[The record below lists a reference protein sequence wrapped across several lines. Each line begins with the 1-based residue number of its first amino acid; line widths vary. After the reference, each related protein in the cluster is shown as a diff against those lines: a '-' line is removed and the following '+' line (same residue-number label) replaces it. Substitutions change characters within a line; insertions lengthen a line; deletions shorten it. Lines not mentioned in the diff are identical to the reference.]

1 MIKLFE
7 SNETSFTTN
16 GLGFLTDATS
26 CTVTEKLNGEY
37 ELEMEYPVNGIR
49 YSDIKTDRL
58 ILVNEKNKRPQPF
71 RIYSIS
77 KPINQIVTIHA
88 QHISYDLSNI
98 TVKGALENYAY
109 TLDEVFEYIRRC
121 VMQTCPYTFSSDIT
135 KKSNMCLSKP
145 RSVRNI
151 LGSDD
156 NGCISLFGGEIE
168 FDLYDVIL
176 HEHRGMDR
184 GVCLEYGK
192 NITDLTQEEN
202 ISEMYTSLY
211 PYYFVEDDGLQYLDD
226 GPIKFITNPAREKTL
241 TVDLTSSFDEMPTQ
255 SKLKEEGEK
264 YIKDNKLNEPKVSL
278 TVSFVSDPGIP
289 EFLQDIRLGD
299 TVTVKFIKL
308 GVNTK
313 SRCISTTY
321 NCITEKYD
329 EIELGETSANIVDTI
344 VSTSNT
350 QSEIQKQITE
360 THVKINKTETA
371 IYQEIDDTNGNLNSL
386 TETVDGVTR
395 EVSNINGDITTLQ
408 VRADGLDASVSN
420 ANNDITNLQVRA
432 DGLDASVSNANGDI
446 SSLKLRANGW
456 DSSISNI
463 NGDINT
469 ISARADSFSVDLSN
483 LETNTNASLSMKVGK
498 TDNDQIVSMLNASAD
513 VITLTSN
520 RLVVDS
526 TNFNLDGNG
535 NVSMS
540 GEVNATSGKISHF
553 NITDDGLEWDNYGTK
568 IWADTIQTYAIEPIE
583 SSSSRNIVIGD
594 MSMNGRGKISLYTNS
609 GGFYINDK
617 YFNPTDSIS
626 LNSQK
631 IDVTYT
637 SVGNIKIEN
646 CKGFLFEDAT
656 GGGNLATVGYVKS
669 KVSSSDKRIKKNI
682 LDIPDITE
690 LFMDIPMYQ
699 FEYDEIEERDG
710 ICFGTTAQAIEE
722 AFTKHDLDITK
733 YNIVQTRTPNLFN
746 GEYMH
751 IPAGD
756 MLHYINWE
764 NLNGMTMYVVQKL
777 VKTVNALNEEID
789 KLKIKI
795 GGN

>member
-1 MIKLFE
+1 MIKLFN
-7 SNETSFTTN
+7 SNETSFITN

-37 ELEMEYPVNGIR
+37 ELEMEYPVDGIH
-49 YSDIKTDRL
+49 YSDIATDKI
-58 ILVNEKNKRPQPF
+58 ILVKEKNKKKLQPF

-77 KPINQIVTIHA
+77 KPINQIVTVQA

-121 VMQTCPYTFSSDIT
+121 TMGICPYTFSSNIT

-145 RSVRNI
+145 RSIRNI

-156 NGCISLFGGEIE
+156 NGCIALFGGEIE
-168 FDLYDVIL
+168 FDVYDVIL
-176 HEHRGMDR
+176 HEHRGSDK
-184 GVCLEYGK
+184 GVYLEYGK

-226 GPIKFITNPAREKTL
+226 GAIKIIDNPKREKTL

-255 SKLKEEGEK
+255 AKLKEEGEK

-278 TVSFVSDPGIP
+278 TVSFINDPDIP
-289 EFLQDIRLGD
+289 EFLQDISLGD
-299 TVTVKFIKL
+299 TVTVKFVKL

-329 EIELGETSANIVDTI
+329 EIELGETSDNIVDTI

-350 QSEIQKQITE
+350 QSEIQQQLTE

-371 IYQEIDDTNGNLNSL
+371 IYQEIDDTNGNLNKL

-395 EVSNINGDITTLQ
+395 EISNINGDITTLQ
-408 VRADGLDASVSN
+408 VRANGLDASVSN
-420 ANNDITNLQVRA
+420 ANSDITNLQ
-432 DGLDASVSNANGDI
+432 I
-446 SSLKLRANGW
+446 RANGW

-469 ISARADSFSVDLSN
+469 ITARADSFSVDLSN
-483 LETNTNASLSMKVGK
+483 LESNTNASLALKVSK
-498 TDNDQIVSMLNASAD
+498 TDNDQVVSMLNASAD
-513 VITLTSN
+513 VITLNSN
-520 RLVVDS
+520 RLVVNS
-526 TNFNLDGNG
+526 TNFTLDCSG

-540 GEVNATSGKISHF
+540 GKVKATSGNIGPFRVYPDSIEIATNESRGTRIFNDHIGTGYIYSNDGILDIGIPNNPVSTRRINIWTIS
-553 NITDDGLEWDNYGTK
+553 DGVYVNDVLCK
-568 IWADTIQTYAIEPIE
+568 FKPDTILN
-583 SSSSRNIVIGD
+583 SSS
-594 MSMNGRGKISLYTNS
+594 T
-609 GGFYINDK
+609 YID
-617 YFNPTDSIS
+617 
-626 LNSQK
+626 
-631 IDVTYT
+631 YT
-637 SVGNIKIEN
+637 SAGNVKIQ
-646 CKGFLFEDAT
+646 DAS
-656 GGGNLATVGYVKS
+656 GYISEGSSGYGNLATVGYVKS
-669 KVSSSDKRIKKNI
+669 KVSSSDKRIKKNVF
-682 LDIPDITE
+682 DIPDITD

-699 FEYDEIEERDG
+699 FEYDGIEERDG

-722 AFTKHDLDITK
+722 AFEKHNLDIDE

-764 NLNGMTMYVVQKL
+764 NLNGMTIYVVQKL
-777 VKTVNALNEEID
+777 VKTVKALTEEIN
-789 KLKIKI
+789 KLKTKI

>member
-7 SNETSFTTN
+7 SNEASFTTN

-37 ELEMEYPVNGIR
+37 ELEMEYPVNGIH

-121 VMQTCPYTFSSDIT
+121 VMQNCPYTFSSDIT

-156 NGCISLFGGEIE
+156 GGCISLFGGEIE

-226 GPIKFITNPAREKTL
+226 GPIKFITNPEREKTL

-264 YIKDNKLNEPKVSL
+264 YIKDNKLDEPKVSL
-278 TVSFVSDPGIP
+278 TVSFINDPDIP
-289 EFLQDIRLGD
+289 EFLQDVRLGD
-299 TVTVKFIKL
+299 TVTVKFVKL

-329 EIELGETSANIVDTI
+329 EIELGETSDNIVETI
-344 VSTSNT
+344 ASTSST
-350 QSEIQKQITE
+350 QTEIQKQITE

-395 EVSNINGDITTLQ
+395 EVSNINGDIT
-408 VRADGLDASVSN
+408 
-420 ANNDITNLQVRA
+420 NLQVRA
-432 DGLDASVSNANGDI
+432 DGLDSSISNINGDI
-446 SSLKLRANGW
+446 SSLQIRANGW

-463 NGDINT
+463 NGDINSIT
-469 ISARADSFSVDLSN
+469 ARADSFSVDLSN
-483 LETNTNASLSMKVGK
+483 LESNTNASLAMKVSK

-513 VITLTSN
+513 VISLNSN
-520 RLVVDS
+520 RLEVNS
-526 TNFNLDGNG
+526 TNFSLDRSG

-540 GEVNATSGKISHF
+540 GEVNATSGKIGPFQVYPDSIEIATGASRGTRIF
-553 NITDDGLEWDNYGTK
+553 NDHIGTGYIYSNDGVLDIGIPNNPNSTRRIN
-568 IWADTIQTYAIEPIE
+568 IWT
-583 SSSSRNIVIGD
+583 SSDGV
-594 MSMNGRGKISLYTNS
+594 YV
-609 GGFYINDK
+609 NDK
-617 YFNPTDSIS
+617 FVNFNKTI
-626 LNSQK
+626 LNSPSTYV
-631 IDVTYT
+631 DYT
-637 SVGNIKIEN
+637 SVGNIKIES
-646 CKGFLFEDAT
+646 CQGFISE
-656 GGGNLATVGYVKS
+656 GSSSYGNIATVGYVKS

-722 AFTKHDLDITK
+722 AFTKHNLDITK

-777 VKTVNALNEEID
+777 VKTVNTLTEEIN

>member
-135 KKSNMCLSKP
+135 KKSKMCLSKP

-264 YIKDNKLNEPKVSL
+264 YIKK
-278 TVSFVSDPGIP
+278 
-289 EFLQDIRLGD
+289 
-299 TVTVKFIKL
+299 
-308 GVNTK
+308 
-313 SRCISTTY
+313 
-321 NCITEKYD
+321 
-329 EIELGETSANIVDTI
+329 
-344 VSTSNT
+344 
-350 QSEIQKQITE
+350 
-360 THVKINKTETA
+360 
-371 IYQEIDDTNGNLNSL
+371 
-386 TETVDGVTR
+386 
-395 EVSNINGDITTLQ
+395 
-408 VRADGLDASVSN
+408 
-420 ANNDITNLQVRA
+420 
-432 DGLDASVSNANGDI
+432 
-446 SSLKLRANGW
+446 
-456 DSSISNI
+456 
-463 NGDINT
+463 
-469 ISARADSFSVDLSN
+469 
-483 LETNTNASLSMKVGK
+483 
-498 TDNDQIVSMLNASAD
+498 
-513 VITLTSN
+513 
-520 RLVVDS
+520 
-526 TNFNLDGNG
+526 
-535 NVSMS
+535 
-540 GEVNATSGKISHF
+540 
-553 NITDDGLEWDNYGTK
+553 
-568 IWADTIQTYAIEPIE
+568 
-583 SSSSRNIVIGD
+583 
-594 MSMNGRGKISLYTNS
+594 
-609 GGFYINDK
+609 
-617 YFNPTDSIS
+617 
-626 LNSQK
+626 
-631 IDVTYT
+631 
-637 SVGNIKIEN
+637 
-646 CKGFLFEDAT
+646 
-656 GGGNLATVGYVKS
+656 
-669 KVSSSDKRIKKNI
+669 
-682 LDIPDITE
+682 
-690 LFMDIPMYQ
+690 
-699 FEYDEIEERDG
+699 
-710 ICFGTTAQAIEE
+710 
-722 AFTKHDLDITK
+722 
-733 YNIVQTRTPNLFN
+733 
-746 GEYMH
+746 
-751 IPAGD
+751 
-756 MLHYINWE
+756 
-764 NLNGMTMYVVQKL
+764 
-777 VKTVNALNEEID
+777 
-789 KLKIKI
+789 
-795 GGN
+795 

>member
-77 KPINQIVTIHA
+77 KPINQIVTVHA

-278 TVSFVSDPGIP
+278 TVSFINDPDIP
-289 EFLQDIRLGD
+289 EFLQDVRLGD

-344 VSTSNT
+344 ASTSNT

-371 IYQEIDDTNGNLNSL
+371 IYQDIDDTNGNLNSL

-395 EVSNINGDITTLQ
+395 EVSNINGDIT
-408 VRADGLDASVSN
+408 
-420 ANNDITNLQVRA
+420 NLQVRA
-432 DGLDASVSNANGDI
+432 DGLDASVSNAKGDI
-446 SSLKLRANGW
+446 SSLQLRANGW

-526 TNFNLDGNG
+526 TNFSLDGNG

-540 GEVNATSGKISHF
+540 GEVNATIGNVGSFI
-553 NITDDGLEWDNYGTK
+553 IDNGNLR
-568 IWADTIQTYAIEPIE
+568 
-583 SSSSRNIVIGD
+583 SSRVGASITSDNLFTKSITCPNESVEITGFPL
-594 MSMNGRGKISLYTNS
+594 KLYS
-609 GGFYINDK
+609 PGYSGFYFNDQL
-617 YFNPTDSIS
+617 FNPFAPVDKDIS
-626 LNSQK
+626 LNSS
-631 IDVTYT
+631 DVTVTYS
-637 SVGNIKIEN
+637 SVGNVKIEN
-646 CKGFLFEDAT
+646 CQGFISE
-656 GGGNLATVGYVKS
+656 GSSGYGNLATVGYVKS

-682 LDIPDITE
+682 FDIPDITE

-746 GEYMH
+746 GEYLH

>member
-151 LGSDD
+151 LGSND

-176 HEHRGMDR
+176 HKHRGMDR
-184 GVCLEYGK
+184 GACLEYGK

-278 TVSFVSDPGIP
+278 TVSFISDPDIP

-299 TVTVKFIKL
+299 TVTVKFVKL

-344 VSTSNT
+344 ASTSNT

-395 EVSNINGDITTLQ
+395 EVTNINGDITNLQ

-469 ISARADSFSVDLSN
+469 ISARADSFSVDLRN

-498 TDNDQIVSMLNASAD
+498 NDNDQIVSMLNASAD

-535 NVSMS
+535 NVSMK
-540 GEVNATSGKISHF
+540 GKVEATSGSVGPF
-553 NITDDGLEWDNYGTK
+553 NITSSGLEWSSGGTR
-568 IWADTIQTYAIEPIE
+568 IWSNVLFTDYIEPDQ
-583 SSSSRNIVIGD
+583 SSKHLTIGSLSSVN
-594 MSMNGRGKISLYTNS
+594 RGKLDLYS
-609 GGFYINDK
+609 SDGGVYINDT
-617 YFNPTDSIS
+617 YFNPSSSIS
-626 LNSQK
+626 LNSSK

-637 SVGNIKIEN
+637 SVGNVKIEN
-646 CKGFLFEDAT
+646 CQGFISE
-656 GGGNLATVGYVKS
+656 GSSGYGNLATVGYVKS

-682 LDIPDITE
+682 FDIPDITE

-777 VKTVNALNEEID
+777 VKTVNTLTEEINE
-789 KLKIKI
+789 LKTKI

>member
-226 GPIKFITNPAREKTL
+226 GPIKFITNPSREKTL

-329 EIELGETSANIVDTI
+329 EIELGETSNNIVDTI
-344 VSTSNT
+344 ASTSNT

-371 IYQEIDDTNGNLNSL
+371 IHQEIDDTNGNLNIL

-395 EVSNINGDITTLQ
+395 EVSNINGDIT
-408 VRADGLDASVSN
+408 
-420 ANNDITNLQVRA
+420 NLQVRA
-432 DGLDASVSNANGDI
+432 DGLDVSVSNAKGDI
-446 SSLKLRANGW
+446 SSLQLRANGW

-526 TNFNLDGNG
+526 TNFSLDGSG

-540 GEVNATSGKISHF
+540 GEVNAIRGNVGSFI
-553 NITDDGLEWDNYGTK
+553 IDNGNLR
-568 IWADTIQTYAIEPIE
+568 
-583 SSSSRNIVIGD
+583 SSRVGASITSDNLFTRSITCPNESVEITGFPL
-594 MSMNGRGKISLYTNS
+594 KLYS
-609 GGFYINDK
+609 PGYSGFYFNDQL
-617 YFNPTDSIS
+617 FNPFAPVDKDIS
-626 LNSQK
+626 LNSS
-631 IDVTYT
+631 DVTVTYS
-637 SVGNIKIEN
+637 SVGNVKIEN
-646 CKGFLFEDAT
+646 CQGFISE
-656 GGGNLATVGYVKS
+656 GSSGYGNLATVGYVKS

-746 GEYMH
+746 GEYLH

>member
-1 MIKLFE
+1 MIKLFN
-7 SNETSFTTN
+7 SNETSFTSN
-16 GLGFLTDATS
+16 GLGFLTDAIS
-26 CTVTEKLNGEY
+26 CAVTEKLNGEY
-37 ELEMEYPVNGIR
+37 ELEMEYPVDGIH
-49 YSDIKTDRL
+49 YSDIETDKI
-58 ILVNEKNKRPQPF
+58 ILVKEKNKKKHQPF

-77 KPINQIVTIHA
+77 KPINQIVTVQA

-121 VMQTCPYTFSSDIT
+121 TMGICPYTFSSNII

-145 RSVRNI
+145 RSIRNI

-156 NGCISLFGGEIE
+156 NGCIALFGGEIE
-168 FDLYDVIL
+168 FDVYDVIL
-176 HEHRGMDR
+176 HEHRGSDK

-226 GPIKFITNPAREKTL
+226 GAIKIIDNPKREKTL

-255 SKLKEEGEK
+255 EKLKEEGKK

-278 TVSFVSDPGIP
+278 TVSFVKDPDIP
-289 EFLQDIRLGD
+289 EFLQDISLGD

-329 EIELGETSANIVDTI
+329 EIELGETSDNIVDTI
-344 VSTSNT
+344 VSTNNT
-350 QSEIQKQITE
+350 QSEIKQQITE
-360 THVKINKTETA
+360 THVKIDKTETA
-371 IYQEIDDTNGNLNSL
+371 IYQEIDDTNGNLNKL

-408 VRADGLDASVSN
+408 VRADGLDTSVSN
-420 ANNDITNLQVRA
+420 AK
-432 DGLDASVSNANGDI
+432 GDI
-446 SSLKLRANGW
+446 SSLQIRANGF
-456 DSSISNI
+456 DSSIYDAQGNI
-463 NGDINT
+463 NNLKM
-469 ISARADSFSVDLSN
+469 RADSFSVDLSN
-483 LETNTNASLSMKVGK
+483 LESNTNASLALKVSK

-513 VITLTSN
+513 IITLNSN
-520 RLVVDS
+520 RLVVNS
-526 TNFNLDGNG
+526 TNFSLDSGG
-535 NVSMS
+535 NVSMK
-540 GEVNATSGKISHF
+540 GKVEATSGSVGPF
-553 NITDDGLEWDNYGTK
+553 NITNEGLEWATGGTK
-568 IWADTIQTYAIEPIE
+568 IWANVLFTDYIEPD
-583 SSSSRNIVIGD
+583 NNGKHLTIG
-594 MSMNGRGKISLYTNS
+594 SISYSNRGKLDLYS
-609 GGFYINDK
+609 SDGGVYINDT
-617 YFNPTDSIS
+617 YFNPTDAIS
-626 LNSQK
+626 LNSSK
-631 IDVTYT
+631 IGVTYS
-637 SVGNIKIEN
+637 SVGNVKIEN
-646 CKGFLFEDAT
+646 CNGFISE
-656 GGGNLATVGYVKS
+656 GSSGYGNLATVGYVKS

-682 LDIPDITE
+682 FNIPDITDI
-690 LFMDIPMYQ
+690 FMDIPMYQ
-699 FEYDEIEERDG
+699 FEYDGIEERDG

-722 AFTKHDLDITK
+722 VFAKHNLNIDE

-764 NLNGMTMYVVQKL
+764 NLNSMTMYVVQKL
-777 VKTVNALNEEID
+777 VKTVNILTEEINN
-789 KLKIKI
+789 LKTKI

>member
-37 ELEMEYPVNGIR
+37 ELEMEYPINGIH

-176 HEHRGMDR
+176 HKHRGMDR

-278 TVSFVSDPGIP
+278 TVSFINDPDIP
-289 EFLQDIRLGD
+289 EFLQDVRLGD

-329 EIELGETSANIVDTI
+329 EIELGETSDNIVETI
-344 VSTSNT
+344 VSTSST
-350 QSEIQKQITE
+350 QTEIQKQLTE
-360 THVKINKTETA
+360 THVKISKTETA

-395 EVSNINGDITTLQ
+395 EVSNAKG
-408 VRADGLDASVSN
+408 
-420 ANNDITNLQVRA
+420 DITNLQVRA

-483 LETNTNASLSMKVGK
+483 LETNTNASLSMKIGK

-513 VITLTSN
+513 VITLNSN
-520 RLVVDS
+520 RLEVNS
-526 TNFNLDGNG
+526 TNFRLDRSG
-535 NVSMS
+535 NVSMK
-540 GEVNATSGKISHF
+540 GKVEATSGSVGPF
-553 NITDDGLEWDNYGTK
+553 NITSSGLEWASGGTK
-568 IWADTIQTYAIEPIE
+568 IWSNVLFTDYIEPDQSSKHLTIGSL
-583 SSSSRNIVIGD
+583 SSSN
-594 MSMNGRGKISLYTNS
+594 RGKLDLYS
-609 GGFYINDK
+609 SDGGVYINDT
-617 YFNPTDSIS
+617 YFNPSSSIS
-626 LNSQK
+626 LNSSK
-631 IDVTYT
+631 IDVTYS
-637 SVGNIKIEN
+637 SVGNVKIE
-646 CKGFLFEDAT
+646 GASGYISE
-656 GGGNLATVGYVKS
+656 GSSGYGNLATVGYVKS

-682 LDIPDITE
+682 FDIPDITE
-690 LFMDIPMYQ
+690 LFMDIPIYQ

-746 GEYMH
+746 GEYLH

>member
-278 TVSFVSDPGIP
+278 TVSFIRDPDIP
-289 EFLQDIRLGD
+289 DFLQDIRLGD

-308 GVNTK
+308 GVNAK

-329 EIELGETSANIVDTI
+329 EIELGETSDNIVDTI

-395 EVSNINGDITTLQ
+395 EVSNINGDIT
-408 VRADGLDASVSN
+408 
-420 ANNDITNLQVRA
+420 NLQIRA

-446 SSLKLRANGW
+446 SSLQIRANGW

-469 ISARADSFSVDLSN
+469 ITARADSFSVDLSN
-483 LETNTNASLSMKVGK
+483 LESNTNASLSMKVSK

-513 VITLTSN
+513 VISLNSN
-520 RLVVDS
+520 RLEVNS
-526 TNFNLDGNG
+526 TNFSLDRSG

-540 GEVNATSGKISHF
+540 GEVNATGGSIGEF
-553 NITDDGLEWDNYGTK
+553 NIIDGYLDNSKG
-568 IWADTIQTYAIEPIE
+568 IMLHNDTIFTDKIAPI
-583 SSSSRNIVIGD
+583 D
-594 MSMNGRGKISLYTNS
+594 GRFNTLHFGYINNHINCKMYTED
-609 GGFYINDK
+609 GGIYINDV

-626 LNSQK
+626 LNSPK
-631 IDVTYT
+631 IGITYT
-637 SVGNIKIEN
+637 QYGNVKIEDSTGYISEGSSGYGNI
-646 CKGFLFEDAT
+646 
-656 GGGNLATVGYVKS
+656 ATVGYVKS

-682 LDIPDITE
+682 LDIPDITD

-777 VKTVNALNEEID
+777 VKTVNTLTEEINE
-789 KLKIKI
+789 LKTKI